1 MTFFRS
7 ILFQTMFLS
16 GLTLTLTG
24 CTHATAEAPAVPLT
38 MVTVSHPIER
48 SVTDYNDL
56 TGRTSAPESVEVRA
70 RVNGYLDKIN
80 FKEGTLVKKGD
91 VLFEIDPRPY
101 QAQVDFAIAQVA
113 ANEALQTKAKS
124 NNLRYKTLQAKSPSV
139 VTQQDLVEYQAA
151 EDQSIAVVQQSKAT
165 LATNQLSLSFTKI
178 MAPIDGR
185 ASRYN
190 VTVGNLVM
198 QESTLLTTIVSVDP
212 MYAYF
217 DVDERMV
224 LNIRQMIR
232 AGKTKSARDVEWP
245 VMLGLANETGYPHQ
259 GTINFVDNQVNPKT
273 GTLSVR
279 AVFENKQEVLSAGL
293 FTRVRVPI
301 GPPHQALLITDR
313 AIDSDQ
319 GQKIVY
325 VVNEKDEIVSRP
337 IVVGAVQQGL
347 RVVEEGLKA
356 GDRVVVSGLQRVRP
370 GLVVDPKLVDMPV
383 PKVIHDAPGAA
394 QAQ

>member
-370 GLVVDPKLVDMPV
+370 GLVVDAKLVDMPV